1 MESYNTNSG
10 HNSLTTTKKGLIFF
24 IGNATVL
31 IKYGGFT
38 ILTDPTF
45 IHMHEKVPLGYGL
58 ESARLTNPAIEIN
71 QLPLLDLVLL
81 SHFHGDHFDQV
92 AIRELDKSLSIV
104 TNSHA
109 VDELKIRGFTNTKKL
124 DTWES
129 ITFSKK
135 DNNSNSNNNVE
146 LRITATPGRH
156 GPFPVSM
163 FLPKVMGSILD
174 FKRKEDRTDN
184 NNNTN
189 QLFRIYITGDTT
201 VFDDIKDIPKK
212 YPDIDLALLHLGGTT
227 IMGIMLTLDA
237 KEGLEMFSI
246 VNPKKA
252 IPIHY
257 NDYDVFKSPI
267 GDFQTKVKEAGVE
280 DRIFYLKHGE
290 TYTFEVNK

>member
-1 MESYNTNSG
+1 LESNNS
-10 HNSLTTTKKGLIFF
+10 SSSTSTKGSIFF

-31 IKYGGFT
+31 IKYAGFT

-58 ESARLTNPAIEIN
+58 DTTRLTNPAMEIN
-71 QLPLLDLVLL
+71 QLPPLDLVLL

-92 AIRELDKSLSIV
+92 TIRELDKSLPIV

-109 VDELKIRGFTNTKKL
+109 VDELSIRGFINTKKL
-124 DTWES
+124 ETWEN
-129 ITFSKK
+129 TAFTKK
-135 DNNSNSNNNVE
+135 DNNNNNVE
-146 LRITATPGRH
+146 LQITATPGRH
-156 GPFPVSM
+156 GPFPVAM

-174 FKRKEDRTDN
+174 FKRKGDRDDSNSTTSSN
-184 NNNTN
+184 SN

-201 VFDDIKDIPKK
+201 VFDDIKEIPKR
-212 YPDIDLALLHLGGTT
+212 YPNIDLALLHLGGTT
-227 IMGIMLTLDA
+227 IMGIMLTMDA
-237 KEGLEMFSI
+237 KEGLEMFNI

-267 GDFQTKVKEAGVE
+267 EDFQTKVKEAGIE
-280 DRIFYLKHGE
+280 DRVFYLNHGE
-290 TYTFEVNK
+290 TYIFEVNR